1 MFLRFNVLK
10 RSRGRRHVRGAVHE
24 QRVDLHRRS
33 RGEPRVEEAGREGNG
48 RRNCGE
54 RGEGEEGL
62 AGVDRER
69 EKLQEK
75 VSGDDTEDSAPK
87 DQRRDVQEDT
97 DQVFR

>member
-1 MFLRFNVLK
+1 MSVL
-10 RSRGRRHVRGAVHE
+10 RSRGRRHVRGAVHK

-33 RGEPRVEEAGREGNG
+33 RGEPRVEEAGRQRNG

-54 RGEGEEGL
+54 RSEGEEGL

-75 VSGDDTEDSAPK
+75 VSGDDSEDSAPK